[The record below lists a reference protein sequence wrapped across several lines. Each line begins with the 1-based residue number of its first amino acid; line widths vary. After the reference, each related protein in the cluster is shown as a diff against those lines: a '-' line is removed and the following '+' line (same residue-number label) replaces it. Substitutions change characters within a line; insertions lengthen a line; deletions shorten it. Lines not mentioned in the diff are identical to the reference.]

1 MTFELKTNQ
10 RGTNLAAVD
19 LTDAELT
26 NANLSSVDLYTSYLN
41 SATLTAANLSNA
53 KLNHAELKGADLR
66 RAYLWKAVGIT
77 NECLEQQAS
86 SLKGATMSDSH
97 KYEDWLKDRGGRKED
112 GENEQAPRLN
122 APSSGPTSITALSRR
137 ARGRRQS
144 DRL

>member
-1 MTFELKTNQ
+1 VKARRRRRGDDLRAEDQ
-10 RGTNLAAVD
+10 PEGTNLAAVD

-66 RAYLWKAVGIT
+66 RANLWKADLQGAYLWGAVGIT
-77 NECLEQQAS
+77 NEHLEQQAS

-112 GENEQAPRLN
+112 GENE
-122 APSSGPTSITALSRR
+122 
-137 ARGRRQS
+137 
-144 DRL
+144 

>member
-66 RAYLWKAVGIT
+66 RANLWKADLRGAVGIT
-77 NECLEQQAS
+77 NAHLEQQAS
-86 SLKGATMSDSH
+86 SLKGATMPDSISTRTGS
-97 KYEDWLKDRGGRKED
+97 KTE
-112 GENEQAPRLN
+112 A
-122 APSSGPTSITALSRR
+122 AVRR
-137 ARGRRQS
+137 RGRTNRP
-144 DRL
+144 LGLMPVHLAPLP